1 MRYTAE
7 QIQFLRDNINGTKYA
22 DIHRLFNE
30 KFNLSLTEYQ
40 VTGTLRR
47 YGLRN
52 KRDVH
57 FKKGQ
62 IPPNKGVKGY
72 NAGNPTRFRKG
83 HTPKNHRQV
92 GAEKLDVDGYLRVK
106 TAEPKTWRLKHHV
119 IWESINGQ
127 IPEGYT
133 VLFADG
139 DKANFSIENL
149 ILVSRQELMIMNKR
163 KLITP
168 DRDLTRTGKIIAD
181 IYLSILKRK

>member
-7 QIQFLRDNINGTKYA
+7 QIQFLKDNINGTKYA

-30 KFNLSLTEYQ
+30 KFNLSLTEHQ
-40 VTGTLRR
+40 VIGTLKRH
-47 YGLRN
+47 GLQN
-52 KRDVH
+52 KRDVQ

-72 NAGNPTRFRKG
+72 GAGNPTRFKKG
-83 HTPKNHRQV
+83 DMPKNHRPV

-106 TAEPKTWRLKHHV
+106 IAEPKTWALKHHLV
-119 IWESINGQ
+119 WEKQNGQ
-127 IPEGYT
+127 IPKGYT

-139 DKANFSIENL
+139 DKNNFSIENL

-168 DRDLTRTGKIIAD
+168 DTDLTKTGKIIAD
-181 IYLSILKRK
+181 VYLSILKRK